1 MSAAVI
7 TGAARLPVGRFGGA
21 LADAD
26 EAEMGSLVIREALD
40 RSHTSPGEVGELIFA
55 YGYRT
60 GALPNNVARV
70 FAAAA
75 GIPVEVSSFT
85 LNKACGGGLK
95 AVALAA
101 QAIAAG
107 EAEVVVAG
115 GQENMSKASYL
126 IPRARWGY
134 RLGHGE
140 LVDQLVLLDPISGYT
155 MGETAEN
162 LASRY
167 GVSREEQDLFALS
180 SQKKAERAITA
191 GRFVDEIVPI
201 EVRRGKGK
209 PEIFDHDEHPRF
221 GTTLEAL
228 SRLKPAFVEGGTVT
242 AGNSSGMNDG
252 AAALILMSE
261 EKALE
266 KGIFPLARVVSCAS
280 VGVEPEIMGIGPV
293 PATRLALVKAGLRM
307 DDIDLVELNEAF
319 ASQALVCMDELGIN
333 PDLVNVNGGA
343 IALGH
348 PVSATGAVILV
359 KLLYEMKRR
368 ESRLGLASMCIGG
381 GMGISLIVERL
392 PAPDNIEGD

>member
-1 MSAAVI
+1 MREVVI
-7 TGAARLPVGRFGGA
+7 AGGARLPVGRFGGG
-21 LADAD
+21 LRDAD
-26 EAEMGSLVIREALD
+26 EVEMGKLVIAEAMR
-40 RSHTSPGEVGELIFA
+40 RSGVLPGDVDELIFA

-60 GALPNNVARV
+60 GVLPNNVARV

-75 GIPVEVSSFT
+75 GLPVEVPSFT

-107 EAEVVVAG
+107 EAEVLVAG
-115 GQENMSKASYL
+115 GQENMSKAAYL

-162 LASRY
+162 VAEKY
-167 GVSREEQDLFALS
+167 AVSREEQDLFALE
-180 SQKKAERAITA
+180 SQRRAEDAITG
-191 GRFVDEIVPI
+191 GRFAEEIVPI
-201 EVRRGKGK
+201 EARGRKG
-209 PEIFDHDEHPRF
+209 PPTVFDRDEHPRF

-228 SRLKPAFVEGGTVT
+228 SRLKPVFIEGGTVT

-252 AAALILMSE
+252 AAALVLMSSE
-261 EKALE
+261 RAERAGVE
-266 KGIFPLARVVSCAS
+266 PLAKMVGYAS
-280 VGVEPEIMGIGPV
+280 VGVEPALMGIGPV
-293 PATRLALVKAGLRM
+293 PATRLALERAGLSVE
-307 DDIDLVELNEAF
+307 DIDLIELNEAF
-319 ASQALVCMDELGIN
+319 ASQSIVCIDELGM
-333 PDLVNVNGGA
+333 DRDTVNVNGGA

-359 KLLYEMKRR
+359 KLLFEMKRR
-368 ESRLGLASMCIGG
+368 GSRLGLATMCMGG
-381 GMGISLIVERL
+381 GMGISVIVEGVQGR
-392 PAPDNIEGD
+392 E